1 MKEKISVAIL
11 FGFSLIAILVVW
23 IFYKNL
29 TFEIPLPSISFSPI
43 SHYFPLQIKEVKTF
57 SSEEEFKNYLAKAE
71 EKGLYAKERLE
82 FFEMPVISVPAPVPA
97 PEISQTPP
105 LPERVSATTVQVP
118 GIDEP
123 DIVKTDG
130 KEIYFSLSRFFPIL
144 RLPLVVEEPLE
155 KEIQI
160 PVPSEGKTKIIKA
173 FPPSDLALDSEIK
186 NSGQLLLV
194 KDKNI
199 LVIFSKKEI
208 LGYDVSNP
216 KEPKKKWEI
225 KLDEKNSIVTS
236 RLHKNKIYLVT
247 RNLIEKFHPCPIR
260 PLIIGEKSLEIKCS
274 EIYHPVVPVPSDVT
288 FLVMTINPVSGEIE
302 KKLSFV
308 GSSGQ
313 SIVYMTDKAL
323 YITYSYYESILKFF
337 SQFLKEKCDDLFPSW
352 VLEKVKKL
360 EDYDISEQAKLL
372 ELRLILENFQNALAN
387 DERLKIR
394 NEVFNRMSNYYKEN
408 IRKFEKSGI
417 VKIDLEKLEIKATGN
432 IPGFP
437 LNQFSLDEKDDIL
450 RIAVTVGERFPF
462 EMVFYFGVST
472 RETANDVYVLDK
484 NLKILGQIQDLGLG
498 ERIYSARFIE
508 DKGYLV
514 TFRETDPFFVLDLSD
529 PKNPTLKGQ
538 LKIPGYSSY
547 LHPISKDKILGIGR
561 EDWKVKI
568 SLFDVSVPEN
578 PKELAK
584 YILDESWSD
593 ILSTH
598 HAFLLDT
605 KHEIFFLPGTQGG
618 YIFSFQNDNLV
629 LKKAVSGISA
639 KRAIYIDDYLY
650 IIGENK
656 IVVLDEIGWQKIQEL
671 EF

>member
-1 MKEKISVAIL
+1 
-11 FGFSLIAILVVW
+11 
-23 IFYKNL
+23 
-29 TFEIPLPSISFSPI
+29 
-43 SHYFPLQIKEVKTF
+43 
-57 SSEEEFKNYLAKAE
+57 
-71 EKGLYAKERLE
+71 
-82 FFEMPVISVPAPVPA
+82 
-97 PEISQTPP
+97 
-105 LPERVSATTVQVP
+105 
-118 GIDEP
+118 
-123 DIVKTDG
+123 
-130 KEIYFSLSRFFPIL
+130 
-144 RLPLVVEEPLE
+144 
-155 KEIQI
+155 
-160 PVPSEGKTKIIKA
+160 
-173 FPPSDLALDSEIK
+173 
-186 NSGQLLLV
+186 
-194 KDKNI
+194 
-199 LVIFSKKEI
+199 
-208 LGYDVSNP
+208 
-216 KEPKKKWEI
+216 
-225 KLDEKNSIVTS
+225 
-236 RLHKNKIYLVT
+236 
-247 RNLIEKFHPCPIR
+247 
-260 PLIIGEKSLEIKCS
+260 
-274 EIYHPVVPVPSDVT
+274 
-288 FLVMTINPVSGEIE
+288 EIE